1 MQGKRPSESQTC
13 TSMLMLPEDANP
25 WGHVHGGV
33 ILKSIDNTAALVAM
47 RHARCNV
54 VTASLDRMEFIAP
67 AHVGE
72 LVTLRAS
79 LNFVGRSSMEVGVRV
94 EAENLMTGEVRHT
107 GSAYLTFVAL
117 DKDRNPIPVPP
128 LLLETEEDFRREAEA
143 RDRRKSRL
151 EQKMREQP

>member
-1 MQGKRPSESQTC
+1 
-13 TSMLMLPEDANP
+13 MLMLPEDANP